1 MSNIARLENRLA
13 QAVDRF
19 ERVEARLGAAT
30 DGAEIVRLGQEH
42 AELKPL
48 AEAIAALNAKR
59 AEIVGLEAM
68 VRDSA
73 GDKEMAALAEE
84 ELRAAKDDLP
94 ALEQAALLLLA
105 PKDKDESASAIL
117 EVRAGTGGDEAALF
131 AGDLLRQI
139 NGSCQVSF
147 VKASSYNGMASSGQL
162 KTLIGIE
169 ESLFNR
175 DIIIVEDIV
184 DTGLTL
190 QRMLDELGSLGAR
203 SVEVATLLRKRTA
216 REKGIQVKYVGL
228 ELEDEFVVGYGLDY
242 EGLGRNL
249 TDLYKAHPRA

>member
-1 MSNIARLENRLA
+1 MKIKDHDFKPFITAEQIR
-13 QAVDRF
+13 QAVQTVAGRINADYKKK
-19 ERVEARLGAAT
+19 E
-30 DGAEIVRLGQEH
+30 
-42 AELKPL
+42 PL
-48 AEAIAALNAKR
+48 FIPVLNGSF
-59 AEIVGLEAM
+59 I
-68 VRDSA
+68 
-73 GDKEMAALAEE
+73 
-84 ELRAAKDDLP
+84 
-94 ALEQAALLLLA
+94 
-105 PKDKDESASAIL
+105 
-117 EVRAGTGGDEAALF
+117 F

>member
-94 ALEQAALLLLA
+94 ALEQAALLH
-105 PKDKDESASAIL
+105 
-117 EVRAGTGGDEAALF
+117 
-131 AGDLLRQI
+131 
-139 NGSCQVSF
+139 GS
-147 VKASSYNGMASSGQL
+147 
-162 KTLIGIE
+162 
-169 ESLFNR
+169 
-175 DIIIVEDIV
+175 
-184 DTGLTL
+184 
-190 QRMLDELGSLGAR
+190 
-203 SVEVATLLRKRTA
+203 
-216 REKGIQVKYVGL
+216 
-228 ELEDEFVVGYGLDY
+228 
-242 EGLGRNL
+242 
-249 TDLYKAHPRA
+249 